1 MDQSFISV
9 QLIKGG
15 VVEQLLLF
23 CETPEKDSQIAYQGI
38 LRIGRMSTSH
48 IRIDDPDMPRLH
60 STIENHEGIFSLM
73 MMGASK
79 TLYNGTDFSG
89 KIELKEGDEITIG
102 DWTLKFFPQK
112 DLSLISTEPTD
123 DLEDE
128 DLPFEND
135 ETSGIREV
143 ISTIPSSSVKSANSL
158 LDNSTESHSEIQR
171 RAEDRISNP
180 YFNLEPEDGILLQ
193 KVVGKGLEIKHY
205 WQGNMMSAILY
216 KTPKIVTIGEDPNDD
231 FYVTKEN
238 LPNNKSFTISD
249 PSNEKGFNVY
259 FLLNGVKYIE
269 GSESYNLEELLQAH
283 KAATKSEYHGA
294 IRLIHKTKIAFE
306 TGDHRFEISSV
317 PVLESSSKFSLFG
330 LLDSFNLKFNVVSTL
345 FHLALLALLFLMPP
359 DIESFSIEQLN
370 EIPDRYARVI
380 LDTPEEEK
388 VKPVV
393 KFDVTD
399 TKLAKTEFT
408 ANNKN
413 SKNVEF
419 NATNFNVAG
428 LTQKQV
434 QDKRIV
440 RSTGIFKVG
449 KSMGGLGGGGTYGG
463 IQDDDL
469 RLSDNSDISS
479 GNSGAPGIRGGGTG
493 PGGGGTGL
501 GAGGPATGGGNW
513 GGGGNI
519 GISNISNK
527 KVNRKLKITTDSG
540 SITGNLTKEQIQ
552 RVVNKHLME
561 VRYCYEKELTRK
573 PELAGSITVKW
584 KINPQGEVVAA
595 NIDGGTLKDNAVQS
609 CLVQRIKKWRFPEP
623 LGGGFAL
630 VIFPFNF
637 HSN

>member
-9 QLIKGG
+9 QLIKNG

-23 CETPEKDSQIAYQGI
+23 CETPQKDSQIAYQGI

-60 STIENHEGIFSLM
+60 STIENHEGLFSLM

-79 TLYNGTDFSG
+79 TLYNGTEFSG
-89 KIELKEGDEITIG
+89 KLELKDGDEISIG
-102 DWTLKFFPQK
+102 EWTLKFFPQK
-112 DLSLISTEPTD
+112 DLSVINTLEIVTQQNSEDFPFNTD
-123 DLEDE
+123 ES
-128 DLPFEND
+128 
-135 ETSGIREV
+135 SGVREV
-143 ISTIPSSSVKSANSL
+143 ISTVPSLVKSANML
-158 LDNSTESHSEIQR
+158 LDNSKESSSEIQR
-171 RAEDRISNP
+171 RAEDRIANP

-216 KTPKIVTIGEDPNDD
+216 KSPKVIIIGEEPSDD
-231 FYVTKEN
+231 FFITKDN
-238 LPNNKSFTISD
+238 LPNNKSFIISD

-317 PVLESSSKFSLFG
+317 PVLESSSKFSIFG
-330 LLDSFNLKFNVVSTL
+330 MLDSFNLKFNVVSTL
-345 FHLALLALLFLMPP
+345 FHIALLALLFLMPP

-393 KFDVTD
+393 KFEATD
-399 TKLAKTEFT
+399 TNLAKTEFKS
-408 ANNKN
+408 NSKN
-413 SKNVEF
+413 KNVEF
-419 NATNFNVAG
+419 NTTNFNVAG
-428 LTQKQV
+428 LTQKQI

-440 RSTGIFKVG
+440 QSTGIFKVG

-469 RLSDNSDISS
+469 RLSDSSDISS
-479 GNSGAPGIRGGGTG
+479 GNTGAPGIRGGGTG

-501 GAGGPATGGGNW
+501 GAGGPATGGENW
-513 GGGGNI
+513 GGGKNI

-527 KVNRKLKITTDSG
+527 KVDRKLKITTDPG

-561 VRYCYEKELTRK
+561 VRYCYEKELMRK

-584 KINPQGEVVAA
+584 KINPQGEVTDAS
-595 NIDGGTLKDNAVQS
+595 IDGGTLKDNAVHS